1 MKTRTNETIQFTELP
16 AQAKSPPSVLP
27 EHMPV
32 TVQHSSSLRLR
43 MWSES
48 DLKSALPGEKRGF
61 EISFREQQNMFRLT
75 MASDVRLVV
84 AVGVGLDQEHEV
96 NEKLSRNSNKKSPAV
111 HTEQYPLRTQHSAGD
126 RPAVVS
132 EFSCSSEYSS
142 HTMSG
147 SPVLPVHLHVAN
159 SHETGR

>member
-1 MKTRTNETIQFTELP
+1 MKRFTELP
-16 AQAKSPPSVLP
+16 AQAKSAPSVLP

-84 AVGVGLDQEHEV
+84 AVGVGLGQQHEV
-96 NEKLSRNSNKKSPAV
+96 NEKLSRNSNKNPCCSYRAV
-111 HTEQYPLRTQHSAGD
+111 PMAHAAFRRRSSSRGVRVFVQFGVLVAHNVWIACVASAPT
-126 RPAVVS
+126 RCKLA
-132 EFSCSSEYSS
+132 
-142 HTMSG
+142 
-147 SPVLPVHLHVAN
+147 
-159 SHETGR
+159 